1 MFCRDRNP
9 TPPGGFTNFIQPHLS
24 PNFHFVG
31 GAAQFAPFKAP
42 RTMEDPPSEE
52 ELATPHQSVENDT
65 YVNVESDAVE
75 LPRTEKRILW
85 TQEEDVRMVSF
96 RLSVHF
102 HDNVFLFAHYLS
114 SGNANIL
121 SFLIDELMATQFNG
135 FKHRCG

>member
-1 MFCRDRNP
+1 
-9 TPPGGFTNFIQPHLS
+9 
-24 PNFHFVG
+24 
-31 GAAQFAPFKAP
+31 
-42 RTMEDPPSEE
+42 MEDPPVEE
-52 ELATPHQSVENDT
+52 ELATSHQSVENDT
-65 YVNVESDAVE
+65 YVNVESEDNAVQ

-102 HDNVFLFAHYLS
+102 YDNLFLLAHYLS

-121 SFLIDELMATQFNG
+121 SFLTDELMATQFNG